1 MPVGRIILKSISQSK
16 KLSVLKTHGARLL
29 YTWLIPHLDKNG
41 NFHGEA
47 SSVKGL
53 IFTRLPDTIEDVEG
67 YLSDLEENELIVR
80 YEASGDIFL
89 TLPDFAER
97 QPKLNPDR
105 EGKTTI
111 PVFSHELIMNRSRIS
126 PPQVKLKEV
135 KLSLSEYT
143 PEFESFWKE
152 YPKLKGKKLA
162 FNAWKEHPKKNHQEL
177 IDAAINYRSICIN
190 MKTEMEFIKDPSGFI
205 RRAKEYWK
213 DYLAPVEPIRKVGE
227 SQQPLPTPEKKKADD
242 AYVDARLKKEGELK
256 KKYSELDFDERENK
270 VQNELA
276 IWTKKYLQS

>member
-1 MPVGRIILKSISQSK
+1 
-16 KLSVLKTHGARLL
+16 
-29 YTWLIPHLDKNG
+29 
-41 NFHGEA
+41 
-47 SSVKGL
+47 
-53 IFTRLPDTIEDVEG
+53 
-67 YLSDLEENELIVR
+67 
-80 YEASGDIFL
+80 
-89 TLPDFAER
+89 
-97 QPKLNPDR
+97 
-105 EGKTTI
+105 
-111 PVFSHELIMNRSRIS
+111 
-126 PPQVKLKEV
+126 
-135 KLSLSEYT
+135 
-143 PEFESFWKE
+143 
-152 YPKLKGKKLA
+152 
-162 FNAWKEHPKKNHQEL
+162 
-177 IDAAINYRSICIN
+177 